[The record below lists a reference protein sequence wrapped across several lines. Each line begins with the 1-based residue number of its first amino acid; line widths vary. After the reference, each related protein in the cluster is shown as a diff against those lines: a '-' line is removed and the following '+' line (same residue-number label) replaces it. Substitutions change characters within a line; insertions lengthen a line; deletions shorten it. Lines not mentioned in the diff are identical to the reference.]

1 MRNRQSS
8 RPATLAGLLAI
19 GALAIAGCGSSD
31 SEGSSDKG
39 TIDGSWKGTFTQS
52 GVEDFEG
59 YVEID
64 TLRAGMVSGTV
75 FYPSIDGSGA
85 CSGVVIYKGKN
96 GDDYLFTEE
105 IITSENP
112 NCAKRGQVKVT
123 PVDDGSAIKYS
134 WSSGSRSSVGDLR
147 EWDD

>member
-1 MRNRQSS
+1 MRNRRSS
-8 RPATLAGLLAI
+8 RPATLAGLLAV
-19 GALAIAGCGSSD
+19 GALAIAGCGSS
-31 SEGSSDKG
+31 ESDGNSDRG

-52 GVEDFEG
+52 GGEDFEG

-75 FYPSIDGSGA
+75 FYPSIDGSGS
-85 CSGVVIYKGKN
+85 CSGVVVYKGKD
-96 GDDYLFTEE
+96 GDAYLFTEE

-123 PVDDGSAIKYS
+123 SVDDGSAIEYS
-134 WSSGSRSSVGDLR
+134 WRSGSRSSVGDLQ

>member
-1 MRNRQSS
+1 MKIRKPST
-8 RPATLAGLLAI
+8 PAILGGILVV
-19 GALAIAGCGSSD
+19 GALAIAGCGGSD
-31 SEGSSDKG
+31 SDGNADKAP
-39 TIDGSWKGTFTQS
+39 IDGSWKGTFTQS
-52 GVEDFEG
+52 GVADFEG

-85 CSGVVIYKGKN
+85 CSGVVIYKGKD

-134 WSSGSRSSVGDLR
+134 WSSGSRSSVGDLQ